1 MQNERALTAGR
12 RALRATGRPTPQAA
26 PLGAVDVR
34 TTSLGLLGAALLGSY
49 AFQRYG
55 VARAGLLGLGLL
67 LGVALFHARFG
78 FVSAWRQLVAVGQGR
93 GLQAHALMIGV
104 ASLMFAPILAR
115 GEGFGGVATG
125 GYVAPITLG
134 LFVGAAMFGI
144 GMQLGG
150 ACASGTLYA
159 TGSGHVPVFITLG
172 GFIGGSVL
180 GVATVQ
186 WWRPGGTLGVVL
198 AEPVSFAA
206 RFGWAGGLAVN
217 LTLLGAIALIAEVVR
232 RRRQAPPIEPVPTA
246 SGAARIVRGSWP
258 LWVGALVLA
267 GLNALVLLTSG
278 RPWGVTGAFRLWGS
292 KLVAATGLADPAS
305 WPGWEGS
312 SALEQSILLD
322 NTSVTNLG
330 IVLGALIAAGLA
342 GSFQLHRSTPRN
354 VVAAHSIGGV
364 MMGYGAA
371 IAFGC
376 NIGAYFSGIA
386 SFSLHGWLWGLAA
399 LGGTWIGL
407 RLRPLFGLTNPK
419 PSDSVC

>member
-1 MQNERALTAGR
+1 MQDASE
-12 RALRATGRPTPQAA
+12 LRAVHATLRTAPPAP
-26 PLGAVDVR
+26 PLGAIDGR
-34 TTSLGLLGAALLGSY
+34 TVSIGVVMAGALASY
-49 AFQRYG
+49 TYQRYG
-55 VARAGLLGLGLL
+55 IARAGLLGLGLL

-93 GLQAHALMIGV
+93 GLQAHALMIAT
-104 ASLMFAPILAR
+104 ASLLFAPILAR
-115 GEGFGGVATG
+115 GEGFGGVATA

-134 LFVGAAMFGI
+134 LLAGAALFGV

-159 TGSGHVPVFITLG
+159 SGSGHVPVFITLG
-172 GFIGGSVL
+172 GFIIGSVA

-186 WWRPGGTLGVVL
+186 WWRPGGALGVVFS
-198 AEPVSFAA
+198 EPVSFAA
-206 RFGWAGGLAVN
+206 RYGWAGGVVVN
-217 LTLLGAIALIAEVVR
+217 LLLLGAIALIAEAVR
-232 RRRQAPPIEPVPTA
+232 RRRNPPPIQPVPSAT
-246 SGAARIVRGSWP
+246 GLARTVRGSWP

-267 GLNALVLLTSG
+267 GLNALVLATSG

-292 KLVAATGLADPAS
+292 KLVGATGLADPAS
-305 WPGWEGS
+305 WPGWAGS
-312 SALEQSILLD
+312 PALEQSILLD

-330 IVLGALIAAGLA
+330 IMLGALIAAGLA
-342 GSFQLHRSTPRN
+342 GTFELHRSTPRN
-354 VVAAHSIGGV
+354 VVAAHSLGGI

-386 SFSLHGWLWGLAA
+386 SFSLHGWVWGLSA
-399 LGGTWIGL
+399 LAGTWIGL
-407 RLRPLFGLTNPK
+407 RIRPLFGLANPK

>member
-1 MQNERALTAGR
+1 MQDASD
-12 RALRATGRPTPQAA
+12 LRSVRTTLRPTPPATA
-26 PLGAVDVR
+26 LGEVDVR
-34 TTSLGLLGAALLGSY
+34 TVGLGALGAGALAWY
-49 AFQRYG
+49 AWQRYG
-55 VARAGLLGLGLL
+55 LARAGLFGLGLL

-93 GLQAHALMIGV
+93 GLQAHALMIGT
-104 ASLMFAPILAR
+104 ASLLFAPILAR

-134 LFVGAAMFGI
+134 LFAGAALFGV

-186 WWRPGGTLGVVL
+186 WWRPGGTLGIVFS
-198 AEPVSFAA
+198 EPVSFAA
-206 RFGWAGGLAVN
+206 RYGWAGGVAVN
-217 LTLLGAIALIAEVVR
+217 LTLLAAIALVAELVR
-232 RRRQAPPIEPVPTA
+232 RRRVPPPIQPVPSA
-246 SGAARIVRGSWP
+246 QGVARVLRGSWP

-305 WPGWEGS
+305 WPGWAGS
-312 SALEQSILLD
+312 PALEQSILLD

-330 IVLGALIAAGLA
+330 IVFGALIAAGLA
-342 GSFQLHRSTPRN
+342 GTFELHRATPRN
-354 VVAAHSIGGV
+354 VVAAHSAGGI
-364 MMGYGAA
+364 MMGYGASM
-371 IAFGC
+371 AFGC

-386 SFSLHGWLWGLAA
+386 SFSLHGWLWGLSA
-399 LGGTWIGL
+399 LAGTWVGL

>member
-1 MQNERALTAGR
+1 MQDASELTTVR
-12 RALRATGRPTPQAA
+12 TTLRTAPPAA
-26 PLGAVDVR
+26 PLGAIDVR
-34 TTSLGLLGAALLGSY
+34 TTALGGLAAALVGSY
-49 AFQRYG
+49 ALQRYG
-55 VARAGLLGLGLL
+55 VARAGLFGLGLL
-67 LGVALFHARFG
+67 LGVALYHARFG

-93 GLQAHALMIGV
+93 GLQAHALMIAT
-104 ASLMFAPILAR
+104 ASVLFAVILAR
-115 GEGFGGVATG
+115 GEGFGGVETA

-134 LFVGAAMFGI
+134 LFAGAALFGV

-159 TGSGHVPVFITLG
+159 TGSGHVPVFLTLG

-186 WWRPGGTLGVVL
+186 WWRPGGALGVTF

-217 LTLLGAIALIAEVVR
+217 LALLGAIALVAEVVR
-232 RRRQAPPIEPVPTA
+232 RRRNAPPIERVPTA
-246 SGAARIVRGSWP
+246 SGAARILRGAWP

-292 KLVAATGLADPAS
+292 KLVAATGLADPSS
-305 WPGWEGS
+305 WPGWAGS
-312 SALEQSILLD
+312 PALERSILLD

-342 GSFQLHRSTPRN
+342 GSFRLHRSTPRN
-354 VVAAHSIGGV
+354 VVAAHSVGGV

-386 SFSLHGWLWGLAA
+386 SFSLHGWLWGASA
-399 LGGTWIGL
+399 LGGTWLGL

>member
-1 MQNERALTAGR
+1 MQDASAIPAVR
-12 RALRATGRPTPQAA
+12 RSLRATGRPAPDAE

-34 TTSLGLLGAALLGSY
+34 TVGLGALAAAVIGWY
-49 AFQRYG
+49 AYQRYG

-104 ASLMFAPILAR
+104 ASLLFAPILAR

-186 WWRPGGTLGVVL
+186 WWRPGGSLGVVL
-198 AEPVSFAA
+198 SEPVSFAA

-217 LTLLGAIALIAEVVR
+217 LALLSAIALAAEVVR

-246 SGAARIVRGSWP
+246 AGAARIVRGSWP

-292 KLVAATGLADPAS
+292 KLVAATGLADPSA
-305 WPGWEGS
+305 WPGWAGS

-407 RLRPLFGLTNPK
+407 RLRPLFGLANPK

>member
-1 MQNERALTAGR
+1 MQDASDLGTV
-12 RALRATGRPTPQAA
+12 RATLRPAPPAP
-26 PLGAVDVR
+26 PLGGIDVR
-34 TTSLGLLGAALLGSY
+34 TVGLGALGAGALAWY
-49 AFQRYG
+49 AWQRYG
-55 VARAGLLGLGLL
+55 LARAGLFGLGLL
-67 LGVALFHARFG
+67 LGAALFHARFG
-78 FVSAWRQLVAVGQGR
+78 FVSAWRQLIAVGQGR
-93 GLQAHALMIGV
+93 GLQAHALMIGT
-104 ASLMFAPILAR
+104 ASLLFAPILAR
-115 GEGFGGVATG
+115 GEGLGGVTTA

-134 LFVGAAMFGI
+134 LFAGAALFGI

-186 WWRPGGTLGVVL
+186 WWRPGGSLGLVFS
-198 AEPVSFAA
+198 EPVSFAT
-206 RFGWAGGLAVN
+206 RYGWVGGVAVN
-217 LTLLGAIALIAEVVR
+217 LTLLAAIALVAELVR
-232 RRRQAPPIEPVPTA
+232 RRRVPPPIQPVPSA
-246 SGAARIVRGSWP
+246 QGVARVLRGSWP
-258 LWVGALVLA
+258 LWIGALVLA

-305 WPGWEGS
+305 WPGWAGS
-312 SALEQSILLD
+312 PALEQSILLD

-330 IVLGALIAAGLA
+330 IVFGALIAAGLA
-342 GSFQLHRSTPRN
+342 GTFELHRSTPRN

-386 SFSLHGWLWGLAA
+386 SFSLHGWLWGLSA
-399 LGGTWIGL
+399 LAGTWVGL